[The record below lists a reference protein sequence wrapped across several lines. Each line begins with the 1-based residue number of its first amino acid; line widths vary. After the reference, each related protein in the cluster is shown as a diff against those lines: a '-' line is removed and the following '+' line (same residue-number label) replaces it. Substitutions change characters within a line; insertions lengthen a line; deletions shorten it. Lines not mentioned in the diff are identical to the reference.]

1 MKKFMLAVA
10 ALVAVSSLSL
20 VSCGKKDPVA
30 MAKAAVETYNKAVE
44 SGDPETIAKAAE
56 TFAKECENIKK
67 AAENAPDSV
76 KVQVAAELMNVS
88 AFGF

>member
-56 TFAKECENIKK
+56 TFAKECEN
-67 AAENAPDSV
+67 APDSV